1 MATIGQINLD
11 SVRSDEALAAARE
24 GDPLARWTA
33 LEACRAYLR
42 LVVGKNRWP
51 KRAGVPATSDLV
63 QNTILEGWCGFAR
76 FEGRTPGQL
85 RAWLRVILVHSLIK
99 AHRRPVADQLD
110 LVNGGDALPGEIT
123 PPSVVAER
131 DASHEA
137 IETAL
142 RSFRNIIER
151 SFSGGF
157 GRNCRSRILAHA
169 SRSPTTVPKSS
180 MVGQSPGCDNCW
192 GQAMPL
198 HDGNSQRVDDTE
210 QARVIACDALLRR
223 LEGSGNPV
231 LARAIAQR
239 AGPRPLATAAH
250 DARDVG
256 TRRRRAALGASVC
269 REYARGHSTSA
280 RAIRGA

>member
-11 SVRSDEALAAARE
+11 SVRSDEALAAARD

-33 LEACRAYLR
+33 LEACRVYLR

-99 AHRRPVADQLD
+99 ARRRPVADQLD
-110 LVNGGDALPGEIT
+110 LVNGGDALPGQIT

-142 RSFRNIIER
+142 RALPEHYRAVIQWRLWDELSFADIGPRFEI
-151 SFSGGF
+151 S
-157 GRNCRSRILAHA
+157 
-169 SRSPTTVPKSS
+169 
-180 MVGQSPGCDNCW
+180 
-192 GQAMPL
+192 
-198 HDGNSQRVDDTE
+198 DDCA
-210 QARVIACDALLRR
+210 QKLY
-223 LEGSGNPV
+223 G
-231 LARAIAQR
+231 RAIARLRQLL
-239 AGPRPLATAAH
+239 GP
-250 DARDVG
+250 
-256 TRRRRAALGASVC
+256 
-269 REYARGHSTSA
+269 GHA
-280 RAIRGA
+280 PP